1 MSTFSVMIYNQ
12 TRNLDGYG
20 ENVRTPFIY
29 TYKGKMKK
37 KLRSRCSRQ
46 DEISSASASC
56 LLSSSIWFS
65 WTHPTESSVST
76 CHIICLNSV
85 SQETIE
91 AYQVPTWGNNR
102 SFPNLVLIPCYS
114 SGNAEAGHE
123 VCFLGDNCENKI
135 WILQNINTFIFF
147 LLVKVQAVKW
157 NVSKREGEN
166 QDFERSNKRQQKLA
180 MTPRHRERAY
190 VKSKSGQASSVNN

>member
-91 AYQVPTWGNNR
+91 AYQVPTLYW
-102 SFPNLVLIPCYS
+102 FLV
-114 SGNAEAGHE
+114 
-123 VCFLGDNCENKI
+123 
-135 WILQNINTFIFF
+135 ILQAMRKLGMKFVF
-147 LLVKVQAVKW
+147 LEITAKTRYESCRILTH
-157 NVSKREGEN
+157 
-166 QDFERSNKRQQKLA
+166 L
-180 MTPRHRERAY
+180 
-190 VKSKSGQASSVNN
+190 SSFY

>member
-1 MSTFSVMIYNQ
+1 MSTFSVLIYNQ

-29 TYKGKMKK
+29 THKGKMKK

-56 LLSSSIWFS
+56 LLSSSVWFS

-85 SQETIE
+85 SRETIE

-102 SFPNLVLIPCYS
+102 SFPTLYWFLV
-114 SGNAEAGHE
+114 
-123 VCFLGDNCENKI
+123 
-135 WILQNINTFIFF
+135 ILQAMRKLGMKFVF
-147 LLVKVQAVKW
+147 LEITAKTRYESCRILTH
-157 NVSKREGEN
+157 
-166 QDFERSNKRQQKLA
+166 L
-180 MTPRHRERAY
+180 
-190 VKSKSGQASSVNN
+190 SSFY